1 MGRALD
7 VSNVKTLIR
16 GFSLWVHFSLIKR
29 NDLLRSSVIAW
40 FATSKQNLTSSK
52 NTLHTYWLT
61 ICWTTWDLRSREMR
75 KYQKNLKII
84 WRHSQLVSL
93 SSWRE
98 YFALEVKNY
107 AVPIYAKLRK
117 NMKIFWRYLI
127 LLNLF

>member
-40 FATSKQNLTSSK
+40 FATGKQNLISSK

-61 ICWTTWDLRSREMR
+61 ICWTPWDLRSREMR

-84 WRHSQLVSL
+84 WTHSQLVSL

-107 AVPIYAKLRK
+107 AIPIYAKLRK
-117 NMKIFWRYLI
+117 NMKIFWRCLI